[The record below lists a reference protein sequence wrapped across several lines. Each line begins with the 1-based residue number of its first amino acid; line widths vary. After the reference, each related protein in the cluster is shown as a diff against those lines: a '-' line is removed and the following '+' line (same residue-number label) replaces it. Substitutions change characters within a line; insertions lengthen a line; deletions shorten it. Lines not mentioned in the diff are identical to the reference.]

1 MSDAEKR
8 IERLEK
14 ATDKISAA
22 VDQISVEMARFREE
36 LLGHRIWRMT
46 EELESLRREIRKLDD
61 AP

>member
-14 ATDKISAA
+14 A